1 MFLTDQWGSNQAHI
15 YLGTHK
21 NHKVFIDQL
30 GLRAFLIVWILN
42 AWNIQVNWLG
52 ANFLNEISLK
62 SMWFCTTE
70 PYTSSFYSFYGDI
83 FVFFLL
89 IVMESSE
96 GVLRLS
102 YLNLKVYASWNMLQH
117 LFFLF
122 LFCGRKISVCHWDC
136 SRNGNR
142 TCLVT
147 SETMKV
153 KLPWVFSSPDL
164 CAILCPLGRNLY
176 SWRPSGLG
184 LILLLIPEAAFI
196 TWTFRLY
203 KPIALTDVAEST
215 DMTPVFCSALH
226 PRCPMWWQTIYTCF
240 LKLFSHL

>member
-122 LFCGRKISVCHWDC
+122 LFCGRREKLGGEKFLSATEIALEMGTEPAWWHQKQWKWNFLEFSHPRTSVQFYVLWVEICTHGDLQASVSFCCW
-136 SRNGNR
+136 SLKLLSLLERF
-142 TCLVT
+142 VFT
-147 SETMKV
+147 S
-153 KLPWVFSSPDL
+153 
-164 CAILCPLGRNLY
+164 
-176 SWRPSGLG
+176 
-184 LILLLIPEAAFI
+184 LLL
-196 TWTFRLY
+196 
-203 KPIALTDVAEST
+203 
-215 DMTPVFCSALH
+215 
-226 PRCPMWWQTIYTCF
+226 WQM
-240 LKLFSHL
+240 